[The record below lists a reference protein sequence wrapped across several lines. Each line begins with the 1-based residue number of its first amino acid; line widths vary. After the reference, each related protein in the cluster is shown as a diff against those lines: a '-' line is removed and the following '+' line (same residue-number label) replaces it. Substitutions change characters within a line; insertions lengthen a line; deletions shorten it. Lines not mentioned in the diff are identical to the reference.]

1 MKLRP
6 IRLALPLLS
15 CALLITGCRGGP
27 PVINVPSDPAVLDGT
42 WQGELTSATEVRDAA
57 FGNGVVYLLQH
68 EVAPLAPFPDASST
82 PPKSSLALL
91 ALDAA
96 TGTELR
102 RVTVER
108 ATAVRFRP
116 EEDGAPARVLVL
128 RYVPDS
134 GARMALAEL
143 DPITL
148 AEQKQTLLPG
158 TETYHLSADGRWLL
172 PGWGAVTPL
181 DTRTLAPAAL
191 PESLQAELR
200 VPQDPQTRSVGWAYG
215 DRFLRV
221 ISRSSGAQPW
231 TARALSA
238 ASGNAFNAQTQ
249 HSSVCPQGSSAPL
262 GYPADMV
269 SLQGGGAALAYED
282 GTVELRDADDRLRR
296 LVNLGGCSPTVLRVD
311 GDVLTFADPQ
321 RGELGT
327 VRVSDGQVLARRT
340 TATLSGTR
348 PPFLLPGGTV
358 LVTRAMYASGPLLAL
373 EGVSGQAWTLAA
385 KAHTLRL
392 DTRATWQSKT
402 TYTSVG
408 TAVLD
413 GERLNFAATAYSGR
427 YELKPQSVPPLPVT
441 WRGELR
447 REDGEVVARLGGHH
461 FPGTPAQSVSLEMQ
475 GLDRDFAFQGTLK
488 R

>member
-6 IRLALPLLS
+6 VRLALPLLS

-27 PVINVPSDPAVLDGT
+27 PVINVPSDPAVLHGT
-42 WQGELTSATEVRDAA
+42 WQGELTSASEVSDAT
-57 FGNGVVYLLQH
+57 FGNGVVYLLQR
-68 EVAPLAPFPDASST
+68 EAAPLAPFPGASST
-82 PPKSSLALL
+82 PPKSSLGLL

-108 ATAVRFRP
+108 AIAVRFRP
-116 EEDGAPARVLVL
+116 EEDGAPARLLVL

-158 TETYHLSADGRWLL
+158 TETYHFSADGRWLL

-191 PESLQAELR
+191 PEPLQAELR
-200 VPQDPQTRSVGWAYG
+200 LPQDPRTRSVGWAYG

-231 TARALSA
+231 TFRSLSA
-238 ASGNAFNAQTQ
+238 ESGNAFDAQAQ
-249 HSSVCPQGSSAPL
+249 HASVCSQISTSQL
-262 GYPADMV
+262 TNPADMV
-269 SLQGGGAALAYED
+269 SLEGGGAALAYED
-282 GTVELRDADDRLRR
+282 GTVELRGEDDRLRQV
-296 LVNLGGCSPTVLRVD
+296 VNLGGCSPAVLRVD

-327 VRVSDGQVLARRT
+327 VRVSDGEVLARRT
-340 TATLSGTR
+340 TATLGTSR
-348 PPFLLPGGTV
+348 PPFLLAEGTV
-358 LVTRAMYASGPLLAL
+358 LVTRSMPGTAPLVAL
-373 EGVSGQAWTLAA
+373 EGVSAQAWTLATRTHA
-385 KAHTLRL
+385 LRL
-392 DTRATWQSKT
+392 ETRATWQSKT

-413 GERLNFAATAYSGR
+413 GERLNFVATAYSDR
-427 YELKPQSVPPLPVT
+427 YELKPQSAPPLPVT

-461 FPGTPAQSVSLEMQ
+461 WSGTPAQSVGLEVQ
-475 GLDRDFAFQGTLK
+475 ELDRDFAFQGTLK